1 MGSQPSPVI
10 PFLMVAVLGF
20 LVHGWSVIED
30 ISIVSDH
37 AEDTA
42 FTLILVVPLVILL
55 LIYFTS
61 QSLVLPLAIL
71 LITYVISKMIL
82 GPLFLIL
89 IIYFL
94 SVYAPSFDGDRV
106 FRGFSNSNSN
116 RRRSG
121 GGGDEYGWGCVL
133 LFVVFLA
140 LHGMFSQGGSYWG
153 LVILAV
159 LFFVFT
165 NFNCSYP
172 ANC

>member
-71 LITYVISKMIL
+71 LITYAISKMIL

-94 SVYAPSFDGDRV
+94 SVYAPSFDGDR
-106 FRGFSNSNSN
+106 N
-116 RRRSG
+116 RRRS

-140 LHGMFSQGGSYWG
+140 LHGLFSQGGSYWG

>member
-10 PFLMVAVLGF
+10 PFLIVAVLGF
-20 LVHGWSVIED
+20 LVHGRSVIED

-42 FTLILVVPLVILL
+42 FTLILVLPLVILL

-71 LITYVISKMIL
+71 LITYAISKMIL
-82 GPLFLIL
+82 GPLLLIL

-94 SVYAPSFDGDRV
+94 SVYAPSLDGDHV
-106 FRGFSNSNSN
+106 FRGFSN
-116 RRRSG
+116 RRRRTE

-153 LVILAV
+153 LVILLV

-165 NFNCSYP
+165 NFNCSS
-172 ANC
+172 C